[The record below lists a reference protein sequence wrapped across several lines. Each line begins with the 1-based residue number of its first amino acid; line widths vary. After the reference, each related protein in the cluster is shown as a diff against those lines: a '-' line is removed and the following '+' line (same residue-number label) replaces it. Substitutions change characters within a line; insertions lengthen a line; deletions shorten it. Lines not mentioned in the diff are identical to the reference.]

1 MTLDGVTSD
10 LVLVRLFI
18 LTSTRIFFFRCIFY
32 DILFSNREIYNLFF
46 GALIVHLREIFGD
59 IGRVYELF
67 LGTSVVAKHF
77 FKVTQ
82 PP

>member
-1 MTLDGVTSD
+1 MGLRVIWYWYDCLSLHPLG
-10 LVLVRLFI
+10 
-18 LTSTRIFFFRCIFY
+18 FFFRCIFY

-59 IGRVYELF
+59 IGSVYELF
-67 LGTSVVAKHF
+67 LGTSVLAKHF
-77 FKVTQ
+77 FKVTH